1 MITTEQHLAVLTAE
15 VLRDLGRNEAAG
27 WAVRKAAVKMLIER
41 GHAFANHPDFR
52 DLRLEIKE
60 EQEAHAEVE
69 SLIGQVEEKVEVQ
82 KMDKEIMPCTH
93 GCVHNGCVSPHPD
106 CEFHSKKIKA
116 SLTSAGSDVLTK
128 EDVEETPGPFKA
140 SFTTKDL

>member
-15 VLRDLGRNEAAG
+15 VLRDLGRNESAG

-41 GHAFANHPDFR
+41 NHAFANHPDFR

-69 SLIGQVEEKVEVQ
+69 SLIGQVEDTVEVQ
-82 KMDKEIMPCTH
+82 KMDESEPLIE
-93 GCVHNGCVSPHPD
+93 PD
-106 CEFHSKKIKA
+106 EA
-116 SLTSAGSDVLTK
+116 VGPEGA
-128 EDVEETPGPFKA
+128 PGPFKA
-140 SFTTKDL
+140 GFTTKNMG